1 MAKQIDQRILPAVR
15 NLKEFDE
22 LMETCY
28 ERIILLHAH
37 IAQVKSLGN
46 RARAFGKKL
55 LLHADLIDGL
65 KSDEYAIDYLAQE
78 VKPEGI
84 ITTRNSVIL
93 AAKKKGLVC
102 IQRLFLIDTMALESS
117 LSQLERTNPDYVEV
131 LPGVV
136 PHLIEEI
143 TIRTKI
149 PVIAGGFIRT
159 AQDVDRAIEAGARSV
174 TTSRKDVWIS
184 VIK

>member
-1 MAKQIDQRILPAVR
+1 MVKQIDQRILPAVR

-22 LMETCY
+22 LMESCY

-37 IAQVKSLGN
+37 IAQVKPLGN

-55 LLHADLIDGL
+55 LMHADLIDGL

-117 LSQLERTNPDYVEV
+117 LSQLERTKPDYVEV
-131 LPGVV
+131 LPGIV

-143 TIRTKI
+143 TVRTQI
-149 PVIAGGFIRT
+149 PVIAGGFIRSGE
-159 AQDVDRAIEAGARSV
+159 DVNRAIEAGARSV
-174 TTSRKDVWIS
+174 TTSRKDVWS
-184 VIK
+184 TASR